1 MLRSRIFLSGQ
12 AVSMLGN
19 GLASLAVPLLVLQL
33 TRSPVF
39 AVLASLPA
47 SVGYLVAGLPVGVLA
62 DRLDPWRL
70 LVGADV
76 TRTAVFLGLFVLTAL
91 HTRSVLAILALSFV
105 AGGATV
111 FFDTALTITVRDL
124 FTGRRLV
131 QANSW
136 LESAN
141 QTGLIV
147 GPGVAG
153 VLAATGLLHLAMLI
167 DALTFVASLASL
179 YALRRE
185 YRPVREPGREPG
197 HESGHEPGHEPGEDQ
212 ANPRRAFGCE
222 LTTGLKALAATR
234 LLFTLLLFLLVLNL
248 CLGADKLIVFFARDT
263 LRLSA
268 TQVGLVVTAGGAG
281 GLIGAVGT
289 GRLCQWFGP
298 LRAVI
303 LCTAASGVAL
313 VLASTSVSML
323 PLLIAN
329 LLYSWAIVAGSVTL
343 RALRQVL
350 VPRHLLGRVT
360 STWRLAS
367 QAVTILGALL
377 AGTMTGLLG
386 NDPRPVIAAAGV
398 LTVAATAGAW
408 LLGIRKQDASA
419 IATAW
424 PLLPARVRARA
435 GPSGRPRSPR

>member
-1 MLRSRIFLSGQ
+1 VLRSRIFLSGQ

-19 GLASLAVPLLVLQL
+19 GLASLAIPLLVLQL

-47 SVGYLVAGLPVGVLA
+47 SVGYLAGGLPVGVLA
-62 DRLDPWRL
+62 DRLDPWRM

-76 TRTAVFLGLFVLTAL
+76 TRTAVFLALFVLTAV
-91 HTRSVLAILALSFV
+91 HTRSVLAILALAFV

-111 FFDTALTITVRDL
+111 FFDTALAIVVRDL
-124 FTGRRLV
+124 FTGRGLV

-141 QTGLIV
+141 QTGLIA

-153 VLAATGLLHLAMLI
+153 VLAAAGLLHLAMLI
-167 DALTFVASLASL
+167 DALTFVASLISL
-179 YALRRE
+179 YGLRPD
-185 YRPVREPGREPG
+185 YRPAGDPA
-197 HESGHEPGHEPGEDQ
+197 HESGPGRAG
-212 ANPRRAFGCE
+212 RAFGRE
-222 LTTGLKALAATR
+222 LATGLRALAATR

-248 CLGADKLIVFFARDT
+248 SLGADKLIVFFARDT

-268 TQVGLVVTAGGAG
+268 TEVGLVVTVGGVG
-281 GLIGAVGT
+281 GVIGAIGT
-289 GRLCQWFGP
+289 SRLCHWFGP

-303 LCTAASGVAL
+303 LCTAAAGIAL
-313 VLASTSVSML
+313 VLASVSASM
-323 PLLIAN
+323 PSLLIAN

-360 STWRLAS
+360 SAWRLAG
-367 QAVTILGALL
+367 QAVTVLGALL
-377 AGTMTGLLG
+377 AGTLTGLLG
-386 NDPRPVIAAAGV
+386 NDPRPVMAAAGV
-398 LTVAATAGAW
+398 LAVVSTAAAW
-408 LLGIRKQDASA
+408 LLGIRKEDASGQ
-419 IATAW
+419 
-424 PLLPARVRARA
+424 PFR
-435 GPSGRPRSPR
+435 

>member
-1 MLRSRIFLSGQ
+1 VLRSRIFLTGQ

-19 GLASLAVPLLVLQL
+19 GLASLAIPLLVLQL

-47 SVGYLVAGLPVGVLA
+47 GLGYLVAGLPVGVLA
-62 DRLDPWRL
+62 DRLDPWRM

-91 HTRSVLAILALSFV
+91 HTRSVLTILALAFV
-105 AGGATV
+105 AGAATV
-111 FFDTALTITVRDL
+111 FFDTALAITVRDL
-124 FTGRRLV
+124 FTGRGLI

-153 VLAATGLLHLAMLI
+153 LLAATGLLHLAMLI

-179 YALRRE
+179 YALRQE
-185 YRPVREPGREPG
+185 YRPARDAGDERRP
-197 HESGHEPGHEPGEDQ
+197 DQ
-212 ANPRRAFGCE
+212 PWRAFGGD
-222 LTTGLKALAATR
+222 LLTGLKALAATR

-268 TQVGLVVTAGGAG
+268 TQVGLVVTAGGVG

-289 GRLCQWFGP
+289 SRLCQWFGP

-303 LCTAASGVAL
+303 LCTTASGLAL
-313 VLASTSVSML
+313 VLASTSMSMP

-360 STWRLAS
+360 STWRLAG

-386 NDPRPVIAAAGV
+386 NDPRPVMAAAGV
-398 LTVAATAGAW
+398 LTMLSTAAAW
-408 LLGIRKQDASA
+408 ALGIRKQDTSE
-419 IATAW
+419 IAMSM
-424 PLLPARVRARA
+424 L
-435 GPSGRPRSPR
+435 GK

>member
-1 MLRSRIFLSGQ
+1 
-12 AVSMLGN
+12 MLGN
-19 GLASLAVPLLVLQL
+19 GLASLAIPLLVLQL

-47 SVGYLVAGLPVGVLA
+47 GIGYLVAGLPVGVLA
-62 DRLDPWRL
+62 DRLDPWRM

-91 HTRSVLAILALSFV
+91 HTRSVLTILALAFV
-105 AGGATV
+105 AGAATV
-111 FFDTALTITVRDL
+111 FFDTALAITVRDL
-124 FTGRRLV
+124 FTGRGLV

-153 VLAATGLLHLAMLI
+153 VLAAAGLLHLAMLI
-167 DALTFVASLASL
+167 DALTFLASLASL
-179 YALRRE
+179 YALRQE
-185 YRPVREPGREPG
+185 YRPARDPV
-197 HESGHEPGHEPGEDQ
+197 HEPRPGQPDQ
-212 ANPRRAFGCE
+212 PGQPHQPGQPWRAFGRD

-248 CLGADKLIVFFARDT
+248 CLGADKLIIFFARDT

-268 TQVGLVVTAGGAG
+268 TQVGLVVTAGGVG
-281 GLIGAVGT
+281 GLIGAVT
-289 GRLCQWFGP
+289 TSRLCQWFGP

-303 LCTAASGVAL
+303 VCTAASGLAL
-313 VLASTSVSML
+313 VVASTSMSTP

-360 STWRLAS
+360 STWRLAG

-386 NDPRPVIAAAGV
+386 NDPRPVMAAAGV
-398 LTVAATAGAW
+398 LTMLSTAAAW
-408 LLGIRKQDASA
+408 ALGIRKQDTSE
-419 IATAW
+419 IAMSM
-424 PLLPARVRARA
+424 L
-435 GPSGRPRSPR
+435 GK